1 MLSDHS
7 PASRRQAEYREVLS
21 MDCALWNLTCIVR
34 AGRYFVWRLLL
45 LIGPHDSHG
54 QIHQRDMVSLDRE
67 FHTNLLFM
75 KWVIDHDL
83 LQAGEAPRAPCY
95 SALKCPA
102 KRHHLSDASFEA
114 VGGYCIGRSVYWRYE
129 LREELTA
136 KFNARPKSAK
146 PVPSRSICSDPSG
159 WL

>member
-1 MLSDHS
+1 
-7 PASRRQAEYREVLS
+7 

-83 LQAGEAPRAPCY
+83 LKAGEAPRAPCY

-102 KRHHLSDASFEA
+102 KRRYLSDTSFEA
-114 VGGYCIGRSVYWRYE
+114 ADGYCVERNVYWRYD
-129 LREELTA
+129 LPEELTA
-136 KFNARPKSAK
+136 KLKRKAELREPA
-146 PVPSRSICSDPSG
+146 PSQSICSDLLG